1 MSKKIALIL
10 GPGALCGAYG
20 AGVAS
25 VLGRRMYFDKVYG
38 CSVGVYAATFLVTKQ
53 FDTILDVWRN
63 HVHGSLL
70 INLKNIF
77 RGRNILDLEYL
88 RGLFKQERFTLDLQ
102 AVSHQNGRLV
112 HVMTSCLTGEP
123 EYFSPVGDDV
133 FKSMIA
139 SSAVPYVHPTV
150 KINNDYFYDGALSDP
165 YPLKKAIDDG
175 SDVVI
180 VVSNFCS
187 GYNPMSVLKFSRL
200 ASLAGKK
207 DREGIKFVEA
217 SINHSSRVVLLR
229 PPFQILKSPIDTDRV
244 RINKTIDMG
253 IQDAKIFLENFKAP

>member
-25 VLGRRMYFDKVYG
+25 VLGRRIYFDKIYG
-38 CSVGVYAATFLVTKQ
+38 CSVGVYAATFLATEQ
-53 FDTILDVWRN
+53 FDIMLDVWRN

-88 RGLFKQERFTLDLQ
+88 RGLFKEEKFTLDLR
-102 AVSHQNGRLV
+102 AVSRQNERLV
-112 HVMTSCLTGEP
+112 HVVTNCLTGQP
-123 EYFSPVGDDV
+123 EYLSPAGYNV

-165 YPLKKAIDDG
+165 YPLRKAMDDG
-175 SDVVI
+175 GDVVI

-207 DREGIKFVEA
+207 DREGMDFVEA
-217 SINHSSRVVLLR
+217 SISQGSKTILLR
-229 PPFQILKSPIDTDRV
+229 PSFQILRSPIDTDRV
-244 RINKTIDMG
+244 RVNKTIDIG
-253 IQDAKIFLENFKAP
+253 IKDAEIFLENFKAP